1 MRIILLLRP
10 NHPRLLELLPKK
22 KKTRHSSPLI
32 HFVTDFLGD
41 SSPEPLPLPKW
52 VPTYNSLEHDSA
64 AWPTSHD
71 KCCHCS
77 SLRRLCNDNQMN
89 YWAQEPFLEPLTWAD
104 FRIYQTHFHHRNP
117 FRNQALFSFR
127 NSRTKN
133 VFGPTRHPSFLCFLK
148 PLACSRTHKQN
159 TLGST
164 RRVSTTRCVFGM
176 TFSGTKK
183 QKSGF
188 KYRWLFPERGT
199 RKYAGRDSFSLGT
212 CLAHEQ
218 RLRNSRTTG
227 LIWGSTRSVFTTEK
241 CWGYFQKLRTLGNS
255 IKGFS
260 HVIQELIQEL
270 WSTCSRRFQ
279 NFFSFFF

>member
-1 MRIILLLRP
+1 
-10 NHPRLLELLPKK
+10 
-22 KKTRHSSPLI
+22 
-32 HFVTDFLGD
+32 
-41 SSPEPLPLPKW
+41 
-52 VPTYNSLEHDSA
+52 
-64 AWPTSHD
+64 
-71 KCCHCS
+71 
-77 SLRRLCNDNQMN
+77 MN

-133 VFGPTRHPSFLCFLK
+133 VFGPTRHPSFLRFLK

-218 RLRNSRTTG
+218 HLRNSGTTG

-241 CWGYFQKLRTLGNS
+241 RWGYFQKLRTLGNS

-279 NFFSFFF
+279 NFFSFFFKN